1 MTGNISDTS
10 ILSHS
15 LGQNRRVSSSK
26 LNAESAANKALKC

>member
-1 MTGNISDTS
+1 MTGNISDNN

-26 LNAESAANKALKC
+26 LMPRSSYTRS

>member
-15 LGQNRRVSSSK
+15 SGQSRRVSSK
-26 LNAESAANKALKC
+26 LNAENAAHKALKC